1 MQTNILST
9 FLETKKGQEADQILR
24 SCVHCG
30 FCTATC
36 PTYQLL
42 GNELDSP
49 RGRIYLIKQMLEG
62 NEVTEKTQLHLDR
75 CLTCRSCET
84 TCPSGV
90 QYGRLIDIGREMV
103 EQQVSR
109 SLLTQLKRFS
119 LRKIIPYPQRF
130 TLLVKFS
137 QLLKPFLATALKQK
151 LPQLAKLAT
160 RPPTSHPRQMLVLEG
175 CAQSVATPE
184 TNTSTARILDRLGI
198 QLVSA
203 TKAGCCGAVSY
214 HLSEE
219 QEALQFMR
227 SNIDAWWPYIENGVE
242 AIIITAS
249 GCGVLVK
256 DYAHLLKDDKFYGEK
271 ARRVSALAKDISE
284 VLAKEDLSKLT
295 VSAKVK
301 VAFHSPCTLQHGQKL
316 NGQVEAILTGL
327 GFELSA
333 VADSHLCCGSAGT
346 YSILQPQLSQQ
357 LLTNKLSCL
366 NNEKPDVIATAN
378 VGCQMHM
385 STQSTVPVKHWI
397 EIIEESLK
405 S

>member
-1 MQTNILST
+1 MQTNILPT
-9 FLETKKGQEADQILR
+9 FLETAKGQEANQILR

-49 RGRIYLIKQMLEG
+49 RGRIYLIKQVLEG
-62 NEVTEKTQLHLDR
+62 HKVTAKTQLHLDR

-90 QYGRLIDIGREMV
+90 QYGRLIDIGRDLV
-103 EQQVSR
+103 EQKVKR
-109 SLLTQLKRFS
+109 SLLTKLKHFS

-130 TLLVKFS
+130 AS
-137 QLLKPFLATALKQK
+137 LLKLAKLIKPVLPSDLKQK
-151 LPQLAKLAT
+151 VPSIPNKST
-160 RPPTSHPRQMLVLEG
+160 RPQKSHTRQMLLLEG

-184 TNTSTARILDRLGI
+184 TNASSARILDRLGI

-203 TKAGCCGAVSY
+203 AKAGCCGAVSH
-214 HLSEE
+214 HLSAEK
-219 QEALQFMR
+219 EAQQFMR
-227 SNIDAWWPYIENGVE
+227 RNIDAWWPYIEKGIE

-249 GCGVLVK
+249 GCGVVVK
-256 DYAHLLKDDKFYGEK
+256 DYGHLLKDDEAYAEK
-271 ARRVSALAKDISE
+271 AKRVSALAQDISE
-284 VLAKEDLSKLT
+284 ILANENLSKLAI
-295 VSAKVK
+295 SAKVK

-316 NGQVEAILTGL
+316 IGQVETILSNL
-327 GFELSA
+327 GFELTE

-346 YSILQPQLSQQ
+346 YSILQPKLSQQ

-366 NNEKPDVIATAN
+366 NSDKPDVIATAN

-385 STQSTVPVKHWI
+385 ATQSKLAVKHWI
-397 EIIEESLK
+397 ELIEENIKL
-405 S
+405 

>member
-1 MQTNILST
+1 MQTNIIPGY
-9 FLETKKGQEADQILR
+9 LETAKGQEADQILR

-62 NEVTEKTQLHLDR
+62 HDVTDKTQLHLDR

-90 QYGRLIDIGREMV
+90 QYGRLIDIGRDLV
-103 EQQVSR
+103 EHKVNR
-109 SLLTQLKRFS
+109 SLLTKLKRFS
-119 LRKIIPYPQRF
+119 LHKIIPYPQRF
-130 TLLVKFS
+130 ALLVNLAKLIKP
-137 QLLKPFLATALKQK
+137 LLSTALKQK
-151 LPQLAKLAT
+151 IPQIANQSV
-160 RPPTSHPRQMLVLEG
+160 RPQKSHPRQMLVLEG

-184 TNTSTARILDRLGI
+184 TNTSTARILDHLGI

-203 TKAGCCGAVSY
+203 TKAGCCGAVSH

-219 QEALQFMR
+219 EEGLQFMR
-227 SNIDAWWPYIENGVE
+227 SNIDAWWPYIEKGVE

-256 DYAHLLKDDKFYGEK
+256 DYAHLLKDDKAYAEK
-271 ARRVSALAKDISE
+271 AKRVSALTKDISE
-284 VLAKEDLSKLT
+284 ILANEELSKLT
-295 VSAKVK
+295 VSPKVK
-301 VAFHSPCTLQHGQKL
+301 VAFHSPCTLQHGQKI
-316 NGQVEAILTGL
+316 NGQVETILTGL
-327 GFELSA
+327 GFELSK

-366 NNEKPDVIATAN
+366 NNEKPDIIATAN

-385 STQSTVPVKHWI
+385 ASQSKVPVKHWI
-397 EIIEESLK
+397 EIIDENL
-405 S
+405 

>member
-1 MQTNILST
+1 MQTNIVPSY
-9 FLETKKGQEADQILR
+9 LETAKGQEADQILR

-62 NEVTEKTQLHLDR
+62 HQVTEKTQLHLDR

-90 QYGRLIDIGREMV
+90 QYGRLIDIGRDLV
-103 EQQVSR
+103 ELKVNR
-109 SLLTQLKRFS
+109 SLLTKLKRFS

-130 TLLVKFS
+130 ALLVKFS
-137 QLLKPFLATALKQK
+137 SLIKPLLSTTLKQK
-151 LPQLAKLAT
+151 LPQIANESV
-160 RPPTSHPRQMLVLEG
+160 RHQTSRSRQMLVLEG

-184 TNTSTARILDRLGI
+184 TNASTARILDRLGI
-198 QLVSA
+198 QLIGTA
-203 TKAGCCGAVSY
+203 KAGCCGALSH

-219 QEALQFMR
+219 EEGKDFMR
-227 SNIDAWWPYIENGVE
+227 QNIDAWWPYIEKGVE
-242 AIIITAS
+242 ALIVTAS

-256 DYAHLLKDDKFYGEK
+256 DYGDLLTDDEAYAEK
-271 ARRVSALAKDISE
+271 AKRVSALTKDIGE
-284 VLAKEDLSKLT
+284 ILANEDLSKLT
-295 VSAKVK
+295 VSPKEK
-301 VAFHSPCTLQHGQKL
+301 IAFHSPCTLQHGQKL
-316 NGQVEAILTGL
+316 NGQVETILTGL
-327 GFELSA
+327 GFELSE

-346 YSILQPQLSQQ
+346 YSILQPELSQQ

-366 NNEKPDVIATAN
+366 NSEKPDIIATAN

-385 STQSTVPVKHWI
+385 ATQSKVPVKHWVELI
-397 EIIEESLK
+397 DENI
-405 S
+405 